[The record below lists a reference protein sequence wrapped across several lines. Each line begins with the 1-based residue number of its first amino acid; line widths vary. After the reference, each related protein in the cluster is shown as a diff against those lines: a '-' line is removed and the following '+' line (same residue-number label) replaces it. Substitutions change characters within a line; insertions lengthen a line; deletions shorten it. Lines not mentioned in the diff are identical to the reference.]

1 MFRDYV
7 NRYATPFTTGLFVIS
22 LVSGIALFFHVGT
35 AAFRGMHEWL
45 SMVLILPFGL
55 HVWKNWAPILSYLKR
70 GWLLWPLGVSLVAG
84 LAFAIPG
91 VLELGG
97 VGGNPQVAMYKAFGD
112 ARIADLEPVL
122 KVTPQE
128 IDARLARVGLT
139 GVSHDVS
146 LNAAAKAGGKEAR
159 HIVYS
164 VILPH

>member
-1 MFRDYV
+1 MFRDFV
-7 NRYATPFTTGLFVIS
+7 NRYATPFTTGLFVVS
-22 LVSGIALFFHVGT
+22 LISGIALFFHVGT

-45 SMVLILPFGL
+45 SMVLILPFAL
-55 HVWKNWAPILSYLKR
+55 HVWKNWGPILSYLKR
-70 GWLLWPLGVSLVAG
+70 GWLMWPLGATLVAA

-112 ARIADLEPVL
+112 ARIADLAPVL
-122 KVTPQE
+122 KVSSDE

-139 GVSHDVS
+139 GVSHETS
-146 LNAAAKAGGKEAR
+146 LNEAAKAGGKEAR
-159 HIVYS
+159 HVVFS